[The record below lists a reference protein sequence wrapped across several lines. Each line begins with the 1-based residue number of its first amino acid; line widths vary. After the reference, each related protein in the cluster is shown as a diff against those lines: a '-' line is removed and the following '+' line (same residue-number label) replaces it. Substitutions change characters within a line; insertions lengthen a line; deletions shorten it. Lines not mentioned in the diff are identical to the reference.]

1 MTEAVV
7 STWGRWTGGGD
18 LDSQLGSKPMSL
30 GAERPIKA
38 LMGWDGMAILDADTD
53 VVDMCREF
61 IARAHDESCGQC
73 FPCRLGFSE
82 MLEIL
87 ESLCRG
93 EGDAADVERLG
104 TLAETVR
111 SSSKCDIGRTSP
123 RPVLDALAECKEEF
137 LAAAGSGTVRPR
149 GTYTATVTA
158 PCIQACPSH
167 VNVPRYV
174 EQVRFG
180 QTAAALDTALKDCA
194 LPGVVGRVC
203 VRPCELNC
211 RRQLQDAPIAVK
223 SLKRFVADCQHACGQ
238 LHDSPAAEFNTEKVA
253 IIGAGPAGLA
263 CAYYL
268 ARAGYRSTI
277 FEAFEE
283 PGGMAAVGI
292 PDYRLPRQILRDE
305 AQRMERMG
313 TEIRWG
319 VKVGTDVTIDDIRD
333 EGFAAIFLGV
343 GAPDSMSM
351 RCEGEEAGYKGFM
364 HGIHFLKAVADGEN
378 PLEGTRM
385 CVVGGGNVAMD
396 CVRTARRLG
405 FEEVRILY
413 RRTEAEMPADQ
424 VEIDESKEEGVIF
437 DLLVLPVKIIA
448 DENNKVTGLECLKME
463 LGEPDDSGRRRPV
476 PIKGSNFVIEC
487 DAMVPAIGQR
497 CDVGAVID
505 EEGVEITRWGTLEVN
520 ELTGQSEIPT
530 LFSGG
535 DCATGADTLIAALA
549 AGKRAAKHIA
559 QFIGEG
565 TCSTDAEEEF
575 EYLCNRLR
583 THNTEGTAAPGE
595 EHRLHAIQLDPDYRL
610 NNFEE
615 VDDVYTPSEA
625 FREASRCLRCYRIA
639 LAAH

>member
-1 MTEAVV
+1 MSEAVV
-7 STWGRWTGGGD
+7 LTWGRWTGSGD
-18 LDSQLGSKPMSL
+18 LDAQLKNRPLEL
-30 GAERPIKA
+30 GAGRPIKA
-38 LMGWDGMAILDADTD
+38 LMGWDGLAVLDPDTD

-61 IARAHDESCGQC
+61 VARAHAESCGQC

-82 MLEIL
+82 MLGIL
-87 ESLCRG
+87 EALCRG
-93 EGDAADVERLG
+93 KGAAADVERLG
-104 TLAETVR
+104 VLAETIR

-123 RPVLDALAECKEEF
+123 RPVLDALAECKDDF

-149 GTYTATVTA
+149 GNYTATVTA

-167 VNVPRYV
+167 VDVPRYV

-180 QTAAALDTALKDCA
+180 QTDAALDTALKDCA

-203 VRPCELNC
+203 VRLCEFNC
-211 RRQLQDAPIAVK
+211 RRQQQDAPIAVK
-223 SLKRFVADCQHACGQ
+223 SLKRFAADCEHARGN
-238 LHDSPAAEFNTEKVA
+238 LHDSAAAEFEAEKVA

-263 CAYYL
+263 CAYHL
-268 ARAGYRSTI
+268 AQRGYRSTV
-277 FEAFEE
+277 FEALDE

-292 PDYRLPRQILRDE
+292 PDYRLPRHILREE

-313 TEIRWG
+313 AEFRWG
-319 VKVGTDVTIDDIRD
+319 VKVGVDVTMDDLHK
-333 EGFAAIFLGV
+333 EGFAATFLGM
-343 GAPDSMSM
+343 GAPNSMNM
-351 RCEGEEAGYKGFM
+351 RCEGEEAGYDGFM

-378 PLEGTRM
+378 PLGGTKM

-424 VEIDESKEEGVIF
+424 VEIDEAKEEGVIF

-448 DENNKVTGLECLKME
+448 DENNKVTGLECLRME

-476 PIKGSNFVIEC
+476 PIEGSNFVIQC
-487 DAMVPAIGQR
+487 GAMVPAIGQR
-497 CDVGAVID
+497 CDVGAVIG

-520 ELTGQSEIPT
+520 ELTGQSEIPR

-535 DCATGADTLIAALA
+535 DCTTGADTLIAALA

-565 TCSTDAEEEF
+565 TCSTDAEEEL
-575 EYLCNRLR
+575 EHLCSRLR
-583 THNTEGTAAPGE
+583 SHNPAGEAAPGAE
-595 EHRLHAIQLDPDYRL
+595 ARLHAVQLDPDNRVT
-610 NNFEE
+610 NFEE
-615 VDDVYTPSEA
+615 VDGVYTPSEA
-625 FREASRCLRCYRIA
+625 LREASRCLRCYRIA